1 MSHHEQVIVQK
12 KKIKL
17 GKWWVTNGPVLQE
30 PMTGAISYKLNVDM
44 ASVNIDFQ
52 NVSS

>member
-1 MSHHEQVIVQK
+1 MSRHEQIIVE

-17 GKWWVTNGPVLQE
+17 GKWRVTNGPVLQE
-30 PMTGAISYKLNVDM
+30 SMTGAISYKLNVDM